1 MRMGTDNRQEKS
13 WLIKSSTRILGPSSV
28 EEIAQMLLKKHI
40 SIIDEVRQPAG
51 RWKYIREHAVFNE
64 TVDALRAEQ
73 ENSSELTLTQ
83 TSTQTM
89 TSHTAITKTDVISD
103 DHTIT
108 PTPPPVIRSDLKN
121 PMGSP
126 GIKDVTALKE
136 TTMPSLGNKAGGGGY
151 GSVDDRQVH
160 QQVTRSQKTMRW
172 IVIGLIVA
180 VIAGVVGIQA
190 RRHLKKNE
198 GYDVLIQQALRYKS
212 LQLYDK
218 SLAAYRKAI
227 QTREAA
233 PEVQADMAPI
243 LIVWDRQNVAGRRIL
258 EKEVQES
265 AGNRNRMIDASLGI
279 AISYILE
286 GSLREAEDS
295 LQKILVMEPSNFN
308 ARLNLG
314 LIALR
319 KGDWKEADRQLEDLT
334 RRAPPHPL
342 VLLGRGVS
350 LLENSDQDDGL
361 RARSLALEIQS
372 FLRNSSQLRQEL
384 LLMEAAL
391 LASDAKAYL
400 PVVRDFLMEVSNQSS
415 RFARDL
421 RLDWRIADWEFLE
434 RQCRLFTEKV
444 DPNSWIKAMRA
455 VCLAETGRESEA
467 RTALNDAL
475 AQGPRDPM
483 VLFTQANLLFRS
495 GLRNEAFA
503 VLRVSEVAN
512 LPVAAKLLGRICLDQ
527 GDMNCAEKSFS
538 GLMNGD
544 QRDLMVIAGMAEIA
558 FRQGDRVRSQTLIRE
573 GLQQE
578 PSYLPLIELR
588 ETVSGDKL

>member
-1 MRMGTDNRQEKS
+1 MGTDNRQEKS
-13 WLIKSSTRILGPSSV
+13 WLIKSSTRILGPHSV
-28 EEIAQMLLKKHI
+28 DEIAQLLLKKHI
-40 SIIDEVRQPAG
+40 SIIDEVRQPQG
-51 RWKYIREHAVFNE
+51 RWKYIREHGVFNE

-73 ENSSELTLTQ
+73 ESSSELTLTQ

-89 TSHTAITKTDVISD
+89 TSHTSITKTDLISD

-108 PTPPPVIRSDLKN
+108 PTPPPVVRSDLKN
-121 PMGSP
+121 PMNPLGL
-126 GIKDVTALKE
+126 KDVTALRE
-136 TTMPSLGNKAGGGGY
+136 TTTSSGGGKTSGAGY
-151 GSVDDRQVH
+151 GSADDRQVH
-160 QQVTRSQKTMRW
+160 RQVTRSQKTVRW
-172 IVIGLIVA
+172 IVIGLIAV
-180 VIAGVVGIQA
+180 VIAGVVGIQL
-190 RRHLKKNE
+190 RRNFKKNE
-198 GYDVLIQQALRYKS
+198 GYDDLIQQALRYKS

-218 SLAAYRKAI
+218 SLAAYRKAVLI
-227 QTREAA
+227 REAS
-233 PEVQADMAPI
+233 PEIQADMAPI
-243 LIVWDRQNVAGRRIL
+243 LIVLDRQNVAGRRIL
-258 EKEVQES
+258 EKEVQDS
-265 AGNRNRMIDASLGI
+265 SGNRNRMIDASLGI

-286 GSLREAEDS
+286 GSLREAEDN

-334 RRAPPHPL
+334 RRGNPHPL

-350 LLENSDQDDGL
+350 LLESGEHDGGL

-372 FLRNSSQLRQEL
+372 FLRTSSQLRQEL
-384 LLMEAAL
+384 LLMESAL
-391 LASDAKAYL
+391 LVSDPRAYQ
-400 PVVRDFLMEVSNQSS
+400 PVVRDFLMEVSNQSA

-444 DPNSWIKAMRA
+444 ESSSWIKAMRA
-455 VCLAETGRESEA
+455 VCLAEAGREAESRA
-467 RTALNDAL
+467 ALNDAL

-483 VLFTQANLLFRS
+483 VLFTQSNLLYRS

-503 VLRVSEVAN
+503 VLRVPEVAG
-512 LPVAAKLLGRICLDQ
+512 LPVASKLMGRICLDQ
-527 GDMNCAEKSFS
+527 GDLSCADKAFS
-538 GLMNGD
+538 GLMGGE

-558 FRQGDRVRSQTLIRE
+558 FRQGDRVRAQTFIRE
-573 GLQQE
+573 GLLQE
-578 PSYLPLIELR
+578 PYYLPLIELR